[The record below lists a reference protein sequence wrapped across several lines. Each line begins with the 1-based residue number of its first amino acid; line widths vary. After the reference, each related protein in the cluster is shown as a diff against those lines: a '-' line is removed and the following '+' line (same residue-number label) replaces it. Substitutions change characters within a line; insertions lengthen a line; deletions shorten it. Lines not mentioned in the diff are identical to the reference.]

1 MDLDTAALLLLSALC
16 TVSADRVIGGV
27 GGTVTLPCH
36 MRRDL
41 LEAAHHSKFPATSIH
56 WKRYNRTVVRVTPGG
71 ITYTVQSAISRA
83 AVPQSAIQSGV
94 FSLQLKNVKEED
106 SGIYQG
112 TAHYGDSKL
121 VCTVTLRTMKVSQ
134 SQSGLLP
141 ENGAVILT
149 CAVNDPKKS
158 HPYSYHWSRGGA
170 SIFQLDRISKSGPT
184 LYIRRL
190 SQADRGEWTCE
201 VEGGRASLT
210 LRVLG
215 VSGPPRISRYSAVG
229 SQVTLPCDVTEVP
242 AEWPLTVQWSKD
254 SDSIRGDN
262 QVLTLPHVTP
272 EDAATYRCDV
282 TYRGQLMSR
291 SITLKVIQ
299 VFPPGPTFAKEG
311 SSLRLACNVTGAAEG
326 ELYDWTG
333 PLNSTRHQDVIKGA
347 QLNLPA
353 VHREDS
359 GIWVCSV
366 HGKNGILGKAEH
378 WLYVHAA
385 QTAEFGSLSSWQTY
399 IVFLLCLFL
408 ILGLMVIAGISIQ
421 NRRRR
426 RSHLAILATL
436 PRLPTPPQKT
446 ISVDD

>member
-1 MDLDTAALLLLSALC
+1 MYLETATLFLLSALW
-16 TVSADRVIGGV
+16 TVSADRVIGVV

-41 LEAAHHSKFPATSIH
+41 LEGGHHSKFPTTSIH

-83 AVPQSAIQSGV
+83 AVHQSAIQSGV

-106 SGIYQG
+106 AGIYQG
-112 TAHYGDSKL
+112 TAQYGDSKQ
-121 VCTVTLRTMKVSQ
+121 VCMVTLRTMKVSQ

-141 ENGAVILT
+141 ENGSVTLT
-149 CAVNDPKKS
+149 CDVTDPNRSLISYRWS
-158 HPYSYHWSRGGA
+158 HGGE
-170 SIFQLDRISKSGPT
+170 SIFPSERISKSGPT

-190 SQADRGEWTCE
+190 TQADRGKWTCE
-201 VEGGRASLT
+201 VDGGRASLT
-210 LRVLG
+210 LRVLSI
-215 VSGPPRISRYSAVG
+215 SGPPQVSLYSAVG
-229 SQVTLPCDVTEVP
+229 SQVELPCNVTEVP
-242 AEWPLTVQWSKD
+242 TEWSLTVQWRKATS
-254 SDSIRGDN
+254 SIRGDN
-262 QVLTLPHVTP
+262 QVLTLRHVTP
-272 EDAATYRCDV
+272 EDAGTYKCDIA
-282 TYRGQLMSR
+282 YRSQLMTR
-291 SITLKVIQ
+291 HITLKVIQ
-299 VFPPGPTFAKEG
+299 VFPSGPTFAKEG
-311 SSLRLACNVTGAAEG
+311 SSLALSCNITGAAEG
-326 ELYDWTG
+326 ERYEWTG
-333 PLNSTRHQDVIKGA
+333 PLNSTRHQNVRKGA
-347 QLNLPA
+347 VLNLPA
-353 VHREDS
+353 VYREDS

-399 IVFLLCLFL
+399 VVFLLCLLL

-426 RSHLAILATL
+426 LSHLAILASL
-436 PRLPTPPQKT
+436 PGLPATHLKT